1 MTATETAKRIRFTFT
16 PSHLYRVSTTGAL
29 TEEPD
34 SLDRY
39 EDGFREVE
47 EALDLVDEARLAPL
61 LRLDDDED
69 AVLEEARLDRP
80 ASVP

>member
-1 MTATETAKRIRFTFT
+1 M
-16 PSHLYRVSTTGAL
+16 